1 MKVLV
6 IAKVAHAINAAFCLS
21 LGDDSQPTWEDAPE
35 WQQKSAIAGVE
46 MHLANPDATPEQSHE
61 SWLAQKVAD
70 GWVYGEEKDA
80 EKKTHPC
87 CRPYDELPPE
97 QKSKDYLFRAVVHA
111 LKDLPDAD
119 EAVALAL
126 AKAVTATPT
135 ASGMPSKAGH
145 IAVKYIG
152 RRPQWNDHLYG
163 TGLTFDEGQVRSLPT
178 GVART
183 LLRHC
188 DLFKECELV
197 VADEAAASDNT
208 QALLEQGKQQQA
220 KAEDRK
226 EDFAVIDQVNQMQDK
241 DALVNFA
248 ATRCNGLKLA
258 KTQKVETMRA
268 KIVEHINRFGAGA

>member
-21 LGDDSQPTWEDAPE
+21 LGDESQPTWDDAPE

-46 MHLANPDATPEQSHE
+46 MHLAKPDATPEQSHE

-70 GWVYGEEKDA
+70 GWVYGEDKDA

-119 EAVALAL
+119 EAVAIAL
-126 AKAVTATPT
+126 AKAVTAAPT
-135 ASGMPSKAGH
+135 VSGMPTKAGH

-152 RRPQWNDHLYG
+152 RRPQWSDHLYG
-163 TGLTFDEGQVRSLPT
+163 TGLTFDEGQVRNLPT

-220 KAEDRK
+220 KTEDRK

-241 DALVNFA
+241 DALVSFA

-268 KIVEHINRFGAGA
+268 KIVEHINRFGANA

>member
-1 MKVLV
+1 MKVMV
-6 IAKVAHAINAAFCLS
+6 IAGAAHALLASVGQLFGEETVA
-21 LGDDSQPTWEDAPE
+21 WEDADE
-35 WQQKSAIAGVE
+35 SYQQGIIAGVTAYIE
-46 MHLANPDATPEQSHE
+46 NPDLTPEQEHQK
-61 SWLAQKVAD
+61 WLDAKVAD
-70 GWVYGEEKDA
+70 GWVFGEEVGSTT
-80 EKKTHPC
+80 KTSPLI
-87 CRPYDELPPE
+87 LPFADLPLE
-97 QKSKDYLFRAVVHA
+97 HRAKATVLHATVRA
-111 LKDLPDAD
+111 LKDLPDAE

-126 AKAVTATPT
+126 AKAATAAPT
-135 ASGMPSKAGH
+135 SSGLPSKAGH

-163 TGLTFDEGQVRSLPT
+163 TGLAFDEGQVRSLPT

-220 KAEDRK
+220 KTEDRK

>member
-6 IAKVAHAINAAFCLS
+6 IAKVAHAINAAYCLS
-21 LGDDSQPTWEDAPE
+21 LGDASVPAWEDAGE
-35 WQQKSAIAGVE
+35 QHHASLVAGVE
-46 MHLANPDATPEQSHE
+46 MHMAKPDATPEQSHE

-70 GWVYGEEKDA
+70 GWIYGEVKDA
-80 EKKTHPC
+80 EKKIHPC

-126 AKAVTATPT
+126 AKAVTAAPT

-152 RRPQWNDHLYG
+152 RRPQWSDHLYG
-163 TGLTFDEGQVRSLPT
+163 TGLTFDEGQVRNLPSAI
-178 GVART
+178 ART

-208 QALLEQGKQQQA
+208 QVLLEQGKQQQA
-220 KAEDRK
+220 KSEDRK

-241 DALVNFA
+241 DALVSFA
-248 ATRCNGLKLA
+248 AARCNGLKLA

-268 KIVEHINRFGAGA
+268 KIVEHINRFGANA

>member
-21 LGDDSQPTWEDAPE
+21 LGDESQPTWDDAPE

-70 GWVYGEEKDA
+70 GWVYGEVKDA
-80 EKKTHPC
+80 EKKIHPC

-126 AKAVTATPT
+126 AKAVTAAPT

-152 RRPQWNDHLYG
+152 RRPQWSDHLYG

-188 DLFKECELV
+188 DLFKECELA

-208 QALLEQGKQQQA
+208 QVLLEQGKQQQA
-220 KAEDRK
+220 KTEDRK

-241 DALVNFA
+241 DALVSFA

-268 KIVEHINRFGAGA
+268 KIVEHINRFGANA

>member
-6 IAKVAHAINAAFCLS
+6 IAKVAHAINAAYCLS
-21 LGDDSQPTWEDAPE
+21 IGDDSVPAWEEAGE
-35 WQQKSAIAGVE
+35 QHHASLVAGVE
-46 MHLANPDATPEQSHE
+46 MHLANPNATPEQSHE
-61 SWLAQKVAD
+61 SWLTQKVAD

-80 EKKTHPC
+80 EKKIHPC

-126 AKAVTATPT
+126 AKAVTASP
-135 ASGMPSKAGH
+135 AVSGMPTKAGH

-152 RRPQWNDHLYG
+152 RRPQWSDHLYG
-163 TGLTFDEGQVRSLPT
+163 TGLTFDEGQVRNLPT

-188 DLFKECELV
+188 DLFKECKLV
-197 VADEAAASDNT
+197 VSNEAAASDNT

-220 KAEDRK
+220 KTEDRK

-241 DALVNFA
+241 DALVSFA

-268 KIVEHINRFGAGA
+268 KIVEHINRFGASA